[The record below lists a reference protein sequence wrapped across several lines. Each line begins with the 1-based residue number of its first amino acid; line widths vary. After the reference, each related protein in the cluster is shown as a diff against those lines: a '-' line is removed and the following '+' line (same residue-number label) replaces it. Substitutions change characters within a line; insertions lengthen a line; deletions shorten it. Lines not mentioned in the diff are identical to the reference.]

1 MWKRGNMK
9 ISAIS
14 GFVNKFQKALKIKSG
29 ADKPLVRT
37 EDLFCHKY
45 WADARK
51 ERVISQSNKESVSL
65 HGQLHGINHHFIFSP
80 YPKQMDM
87 KFMNTVL
94 TPREMIS
101 IADTEFKTLKS

>member
-51 ERVISQSNKESVSL
+51 ERVIFQSNKENVSL

>member
-1 MWKRGNMK
+1 MK

-45 WADARK
+45 WADAVK
-51 ERVISQSNKESVSL
+51 ERVICQSNKESVSL
-65 HGQLHGINHHFIFSP
+65 HGQLHGINHHFIFSHH
-80 YPKQMDM
+80 PKHIDM
-87 KFMNTVL
+87 KFMHTGL

-101 IADTEFKTLKS
+101 VTDPEFKTLKS